1 MNIQTSRAIYDMPI
15 ISPQHAHWRAVRKLF
30 DKKVQVVHHRFQ
42 RIFNLNDGTAESG
55 GGREAWKLEPRRATL
70 AANITLSSFLRRNY
84 GSDPRV
90 RQQTSCFPPQSWPFI
105 TFRLTLHLLL
115 FGYYETIW
123 NTLILISLLQL
134 KTHSASQ
141 KPWHPQ
147 APCATCADKKTPWRP
162 IATACKN
169 F

>member
-90 RQQTSCFPPQSWPFI
+90 RQQTSCFPPVL
-105 TFRLTLHLLL
+105 TFYNFQANSAPLAVRLLGNYLKYLNSYLPTTTEDSFCVAETL
-115 FGYYETIW
+115 
-123 NTLILISLLQL
+123 
-134 KTHSASQ
+134 
-141 KPWHPQ
+141 
-147 APCATCADKKTPWRP
+147 TP
-162 IATACKN
+162 AGAMCYMCG
-169 F
+169 

>member
-30 DKKVQVVHHRFQ
+30 DKKSASGASPISTHFQ
-42 RIFNLNDGTAESG
+42 FEWRHG
-55 GGREAWKLEPRRATL
+55 GERRRPRSMKAGAATSDL
-70 AANITLSSFLRRNY
+70 GCEYNPFLLF
-84 GSDPRV
+84 
-90 RQQTSCFPPQSWPFI
+90 QTQLRLRSTCKAIDQLFSPQSWPFI

-134 KTHSASQ
+134 KTHTASQ